1 MNTTASQQISQSF
14 KRSFK
19 NITSIKELEFGD
31 KKVSI
36 AQVYDY
42 LNNKK
47 AWEDDDD
54 YYIDLDCSCNIIEL
68 NEFIKKT
75 GAKIWRNGDAL
86 CRSYDA
92 TSYHHHPASYKTVPY
107 IYFEAKSM
115 YGHTKYVFC
124 IGNLY
129 IHFTIA
135 SNAKLAGLYFEVLPY
150 QYGKN
155 DVYLDLETTGLNP
168 LFDDI
173 LSIGLLQPST
183 GRRFHKYL
191 PLEKRSHIP
200 EEASTINGITDEM
213 IETAVALTQAEI
225 NRLIEHF
232 DLRSN
237 RLTIWTGNNLF
248 DAVFLHCYFSNHHL
262 TDNEAFNFQNARDAA
277 KSFPYFERFH
287 SFAKDNIARMFLI
300 DTSMAHNSL
309 EDCKIEAQI
318 CEAIHNNITPEI
330 PNWPAIVDEINTTFT
345 QMTKEEAT
353 KLYNKLC
360 SWCTIANGPVNQD
373 YDKNPIKKGLL
384 GIDIHHIDE
393 ATLDDIGS
401 RTMKAQQDNDID
413 TLSWLEPYN
422 RKNRLVYASHL
433 QHFLLHC
440 LIEKIREGNGGGP
453 HYLFAR
459 MFLGLNPSCYKDPD
473 YRYGPIFNIYAQL
486 ILVER
491 LTIDEDIKQL
501 WQVVA
506 DQNGHKSRDVQNLFN
521 GVKTALEQL
530 KSK

>member
-1 MNTTASQQISQSF
+1 MGTTASQQISQSF
-14 KRSFK
+14 KRS
-19 NITSIKELEFGD
+19 KELESGD
-31 KKVSI
+31 KKASI

-47 AWEDDDD
+47 AWKDDDR
-54 YYIDLDCSCNIIEL
+54 YIDLDCSCNIIEL

-75 GAKIWRNGDAL
+75 GAKIWQNGDAL
-86 CRSYDA
+86 CRSYDE
-92 TSYHHHPASYKTVPY
+92 TRWHHHPASYKTVPY
-107 IYFEAKSM
+107 IYFEASSM
-115 YGHTKYVFC
+115 YGHMKFVFC
-124 IGNLY
+124 LRNLY

-135 SNAKLAGLYFEVLPY
+135 SNAKLVGLYFEIFPY
-150 QYGKN
+150 QYNKN

-173 LSIGLLQPST
+173 LSIGLFQPST
-183 GRRFHKYL
+183 GRHFYKYL

-200 EEASTINGITDEM
+200 EDASAINGITDEM
-213 IETAVALTQAEI
+213 VKTAVSLTQAEI
-225 NRLIEHF
+225 NHLIEYF
-232 DLRSN
+232 NLCSN

-248 DAVFLHCYFSNHHL
+248 DAVFLHCYFFNHHL
-262 TDNEAFNFQNARDAA
+262 TDDGAFRFQNARDAA
-277 KSFPYFERFH
+277 KSFSYFEHFH

-300 DTSMAHNSL
+300 DTSMAHDSL

-330 PNWPAIVDEINTTFT
+330 PNWPMIVDKINADFI
-345 QMTKEEAT
+345 QMTKEEAME
-353 KLYNKLC
+353 LYNKLC
-360 SWCTIANGPVNQD
+360 SWCIIVNGPVNQD
-373 YDKNPIKKGLL
+373 YDKNPIKKGSL

-393 ATLDDIGS
+393 TVLDDIGS
-401 RTMKAQQDNDID
+401 RTMKAQRDDDTD
-413 TLSWLEPYN
+413 TLCWLEPYN
-422 RKNRLVYASHL
+422 KKNRLVYASHF

-459 MFLGLNPSCYKDPD
+459 IFLGLNSSCFNDPD
-473 YRYGPIFNIYAQL
+473 YRYRPTFNIYAQL
-486 ILVER
+486 ILMEHLV
-491 LTIDEDIKQL
+491 IDEDVRRL

-506 DQNGHKSRDVQNLFN
+506 DQNGYEPRDVQNLSD
-521 GVKTALEQL
+521 GIEIVLKQL